1 MHKEFKVGDK
11 VRILD
16 GRRIATEMVSKVGTV
31 IDDVDGLW
39 NAEDGVSIEYDDGSS
54 TWEWAENV
62 EKVDGTF
69 PNILSGM
76 SVEFQ
81 RLSDTAKVPVKA
93 HAGDAGFDLF
103 ADEDVTIKYGQ
114 TAIVATNIA
123 IALPE
128 GYVADIRPRSGLTSK
143 TNIRVHYGT
152 IDSNYRGNVG
162 IIVENGAKAEYSKS
176 VVIEKGDKIAQ
187 MVILPL
193 PKVQMLEVDSLET
206 TDRGT
211 NGFGSTGV
219 V

>member
-1 MHKEFKVGDK
+1 MHKEFEIGDK

-16 GRRIATEMVSKVGTV
+16 GRRIATEMVTKVGTV
-31 IDDVDGLW
+31 IADVDGLLH
-39 NAEDGVSIEYDDGSS
+39 AEDGVGIEYDDGSS

-69 PNILSGM
+69 PNIMSGL

-81 RLSDTAKVPVKA
+81 RLSETAKVPVKA

-103 ADEDVTIKYGQ
+103 ADEDVMIQYGQ

-162 IIVENGAKAEYSKS
+162 IIVENGAKARHTKS

-193 PKVQMLEVDSLET
+193 PKVQMLEVESLET